1 MRTLAV
7 FGARFMAALTMMR
20 VARISLS
27 SRGSTPCLA
36 SGAAYA
42 TPFGATISLHV
53 PCPLNMSFTL
63 KTTRFSRAASSC
75 CGLDCMVLKEHQPLY
90 SRP

>member
-1 MRTLAV
+1 MGTLAV
-7 FGARFMAALTMMR
+7 LGARFMAALTMMR

-42 TPFGATISLHV
+42 TPFGATISLHM
-53 PCPLNMSFTL
+53 PRLSTQCFIANSDSKHLLTHLLQSID
-63 KTTRFSRAASSC
+63 R
-75 CGLDCMVLKEHQPLY
+75 Q
-90 SRP
+90 

>member
-1 MRTLAV
+1 METLAV
-7 FGARFMAALTMMR
+7 LGARFIAALTMMR

-42 TPFGATISLHV
+42 TPFGATISLHII
-53 PCPLNMSFTL
+53 PCPLTSILHTQ
-63 KTTRFSRAASSC
+63 KITTWTQPLDHLLQPLASSPKS
-75 CGLDCMVLKEHQPLY
+75 GAG
-90 SRP
+90 